1 MGLMSKL
8 AFAAAASAL
17 SLLAAEAQAEVTV
30 VVPQLGEPR
39 TLSPNFASDTGG
51 YAPTSNIYSH
61 LVTMDWGVVKGT
73 PAPTATLPK
82 AGRRRPD
89 GKTVTFKLHKNVEM
103 A

>member
-30 VVPQLGEPR
+30 VVPQLDEPR
-39 TLSPNFASDTGG
+39 TLSPNFSSDTGG
-51 YAPTSNIYSH
+51 YAPSSNIYSH

-73 PAPTATLPK
+73 ARL
-82 AGRRRPD
+82 RRPCRKLGDVGGRQD
-89 GKTVTFKLHKNVEM
+89 GDVQAVQERQM